1 MRRRTFIKLAGAA
14 GAGILLPVPWR
25 RAAAALPSG
34 LQYQKPA
41 EGLPKLIHVFLYGG
55 PSELAGNLTNIV
67 EIQQNSQYAYD
78 AHLVQESGG
87 VLSPGASVTT
97 NGFWGPS
104 TPGTDDD
111 SAGGDSMERLV
122 ASGDL
127 TVYRT
132 VNRVKDDN
140 KGHGASVAQDLA
152 GNLSVDAPGMAATL
166 GALLASHGAFG
177 KPLDQLI
184 MPVIS
189 FDGDARVF
197 GAGDLDLPLALQPM
211 SLNPDFQNPYSRAR
225 SEALSAADPVNA
237 QLDALAAQVSGRLA
251 GVTRINEAFARR
263 AGLDQFITDH
273 FSQAAVD
280 ASLAALGITYP
291 DTNFGSR
298 LRAAVYLALANEDT
312 FFVNLGSGGLGGWDD
327 HSEALREYPSRMR
340 ELMQAL
346 EVAVAHLRAAE
357 VAGNAAASRIYINVF
372 GDFGRNVNLNASR
385 GWDHGNN
392 QNLFTL
398 GGAGIAGRTLGKVV
412 GRTER
417 VGTAFENRQFTS
429 PAAGSYQCE
438 PFAIASTMY
447 RYFGVQNPELL
458 TGEPPIDEGA
468 ADEYVVPATPY

>member
-1 MRRRTFIKLAGAA
+1 MRRRSFLKLAGAA
-14 GAGILLPVPWR
+14 GAGLLLPLPWR
-25 RAAAALPSG
+25 RAAAAIPSG
-34 LQYQKPA
+34 LRYTRPA
-41 EGLPKLIHVFLYGG
+41 GGLPKIIHVFLYGG

-67 EIQQNSQYAYD
+67 EIQQSSQYAYD
-78 AHLVQESGG
+78 SYLVQEDGG
-87 VLSPGASVTT
+87 VLSPGPSVTT

-104 TPGTDDD
+104 TLGTDDD
-111 SAGGDSMERLV
+111 SAGGDSMERLL
-122 ASGDL
+122 ASGDM

-140 KGHGASVAQDLA
+140 KGHGTSVSQDLA

-166 GALLASHGAFG
+166 GAVLAANDAFG

-197 GAGDLDLPLALQPM
+197 GAGDLDVSLALQPM
-211 SLNPDFQNPYSRAR
+211 SLNPDFQNPYSRTR
-225 SEALSAADPVNA
+225 SEALPVADPVNA

-251 GVTRINEAFARR
+251 GVTKINEAFARR
-263 AGLDQFITDH
+263 AGLDEFIATH
-273 FSQAAVD
+273 FSRAAVED
-280 ASLAALGITYP
+280 SLTALGITYP

-298 LRAAVYLALANEDT
+298 LKAAVYLALNNEDT

-346 EVAVAHLRAAE
+346 EAAVAHLGAAGT
-357 VAGNAAASRIYINVF
+357 AGNAAASRVYINVF
-372 GDFGRNVNLNASR
+372 GDFGRNVNLNASL

-398 GGAGIAGRTLGKVV
+398 GGAAIAGRRLGKLV
-412 GRTER
+412 GRTQR
-417 VGTAFENRQFTS
+417 IGTAFENRQFTS
-429 PAAGSYQCE
+429 PTADSYQCE

-447 RYFGVQNPELL
+447 RYFGVENPELL
-458 TGEPPIDEGA
+458 TGEPAIDEEA
-468 ADEYVVPATPY
+468 ADAYVAPATPY

>member
-1 MRRRTFIKLAGAA
+1 MRRRTFMKLAGAA
-14 GAGILLPVPWR
+14 GAGILLPLPWR
-25 RAAAALPSG
+25 RAAAAIPSG

-41 EGLPKLIHVFLYGG
+41 AGLPKLIHVFLYGG

-67 EIQQNSQYAYD
+67 EIQENSQYAYD
-78 AHLVQESGG
+78 DYLVQESGG
-87 VLSPGASVTT
+87 VLTPGPSVTT

-104 TPGTDDD
+104 TLGTNDD

-122 ASGDL
+122 ASGDM
-127 TVYRT
+127 TAYRT

-140 KGHGASVAQDLA
+140 KGHGTSVAQDLA

-166 GALLASHGAFG
+166 GAVLAAHDAFG

-197 GAGDLDLPLALQPM
+197 GLGDLDVPLALQPM

-225 SEALSAADPVNA
+225 SEALAVADPVNA
-237 QLDALAAQVSGRLA
+237 QLDALAAQVSGRLS
-251 GVTRINEAFARR
+251 GVTKINEAFARR
-263 AGLDQFITDH
+263 AGLDAFIAAH

-280 ASLAALGITYP
+280 DSLATLGITYP

-298 LRAAVYLALANEDT
+298 LKAAVYLALNNEDT
-312 FFVNLGSGGLGGWDD
+312 FFINLGSGGLGGWDD
-327 HSEALREYPSRMR
+327 HSEALREYPTRMR

-346 EVAVAHLRAAE
+346 EVAVQHLRAAAT
-357 VAGNAAASRIYINVF
+357 AGNAAAPRVYINVF

-398 GGAGIAGRTLGKVV
+398 GGSGIAGRKLGKVV
-412 GRTER
+412 GKTQRI
-417 VGTAFENRQFTS
+417 GTAFENRQFTG
-429 PAAGSYQCE
+429 PTADSYQFE

-447 RYFGVQNPELL
+447 RYFGIENPELL
-458 TGEPPIDEGA
+458 TGEPPIDENA
-468 ADEYVVPATPY
+468 ADQYVAPATPY